1 MKMGMKEVI
10 AQLRDLALNQS
21 DFVKNDSDT
30 EIFSRDVV
38 ALNVAAD
45 ELESIENLSG
55 GYVDIL
61 KKVME
66 LENVSQ
72 TELASRM
79 GVSRQTVNGMLT
91 RNSYGIRYD
100 SFDRALRA
108 MGYEPSAKNSKNR
121 SKTLDKLEV

>member
-21 DFVKNDSDT
+21 DFVKKNDSDT
-30 EIFSRDVV
+30 EIFSRDVM

-45 ELESIENLSG
+45 ELEFIGNLSG
-55 GYVDIL
+55 AAGYVDIL

-108 MGYEPSAKNSKNR
+108 MGYEPLAK
-121 SKTLDKLEV
+121 KLEK

>member
-1 MKMGMKEVI
+1 MKMGMNEVI
-10 AQLRDLALNQS
+10 AQLRDLAINQS
-21 DFVKNDSDT
+21 DFVRANDSDT
-30 EIFSRDVV
+30 EIFSRDVT

-61 KKVME
+61 KKVMVR
-66 LENVSQ
+66 ENVSQ

-79 GVSRQTVNGMLT
+79 GVSRQTVNGMFT

-108 MGYEPSAKNSKNR
+108 MGYEPSAK
-121 SKTLDKLEV
+121 KLEK